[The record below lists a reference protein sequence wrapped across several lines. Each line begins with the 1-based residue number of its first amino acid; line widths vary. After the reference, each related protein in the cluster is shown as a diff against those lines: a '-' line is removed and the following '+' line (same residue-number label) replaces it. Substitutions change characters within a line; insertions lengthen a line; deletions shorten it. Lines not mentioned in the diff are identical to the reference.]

1 MSVRSTLETFK
12 STMGVAAIALCLT
25 ACETTPQ
32 YTSGAEYLQRS
43 ATRAPLTSLAPS
55 SATTYSETD
64 AAVQKIAAVEP
75 DLRFPARIG
84 LARIER
90 GALVSVPT
98 DEAESWRTAAEDLG
112 PGFGQF
118 IPVSPLIA
126 DMVVPQDKTKR
137 ITVVNHIRRGAARQH
152 LDYVIAYEVTDT
164 SDSGGNTLRLADLT
178 VLGLFVL
185 PSRDLKAE
193 ASASA
198 ILLDVRNGYPYL
210 TGSTFADKKSISTVV
225 GSWDRRQKLE
235 DKARNIAVSQIAE
248 EFADGLRDL
257 KHVADGVK
265 LAQARAAHSAAPNR

>member
-1 MSVRSTLETFK
+1 MSFK
-12 STMGVAAIALCLT
+12 FKLGVAAMALCLS
-25 ACETTPQ
+25 ACETVPQ
-32 YTSGAEYLQRS
+32 YTSSADYLERYPAQSTAS
-43 ATRAPLTSLAPS
+43 ASALS
-55 SATTYSETD
+55 SETLHSETD
-64 AAVQKIAAVEP
+64 VAIRKIAAVEP

-90 GALVSVPT
+90 SKLVGVPH
-98 DEAESWRTAAEDLG
+98 DEAESWRAAAENLG
-112 PGFGQF
+112 PDFGRF
-118 IPVSPLIA
+118 VPVSPLVA
-126 DMVVPQDKTKR
+126 DMVAPKNNDTR

-164 SDSGGNTLRLADLT
+164 SDSGGNALRLADLT

-185 PSRDLKAE
+185 PSRNLKAE

-210 TGSTFADKKSISTVV
+210 TGSTFADKKSISTVI

-235 DKARNIAVSQIAE
+235 DKARVVAVSQIAE
-248 EFADGLRDL
+248 EFADGLREL

-265 LAQARAAHSAAPNR
+265 LAESRAAHSAAPN